1 MYFLC
6 VHLDKVVD
14 FSNQLGC
21 DNLQDWLRP
30 YAAFCFLRD
39 LFGTA
44 DHSQW
49 GSYSEFTPEKVFFQ
63 IILQI

>member
-1 MYFLC
+1 MESDTEGL
-6 VHLDKVVD
+6 VD
-14 FSNQLGC
+14 ESRVA
-21 DNLQDWLRP
+21 LQDWLRP

-49 GSYSEFTPEKVFFQ
+49 GLFAEFTPEKVKFFSKC
-63 IILQI
+63 